1 MMAEAGRWRKNV
13 LVVDDEELIRRT
25 LSRDIEEMGYGV
37 TAVADGETA
46 LAVLKEHYY
55 DLVLTD
61 LRMEGISGLEVL
73 KGAKAR
79 STEIGVVILTGFG
92 DISSA
97 IEALRSGADDYL
109 LKPYAYEDLALR
121 LGNCL
126 EKQELKKRLKV
137 YEDILSICSVCKKI
151 RNDTGQ
157 EPGNGDWLSID
168 EYMRRAAGLRM
179 SHGYCPDCYRKFMKD
194 METFKPGSKE

>member
-1 MMAEAGRWRKNV
+1 MMAEAGRWRKSI
-13 LVVDDEELIRRT
+13 LLVDDEEIIRHT
-25 LSRDIEEMGYGV
+25 LRRDIEEMGYGA

-46 LAVLKEHYY
+46 LAVLQERYF

-61 LRMEGISGLEVL
+61 LRMEGISGIEVL
-73 KGAKAR
+73 QRAKAR
-79 STEIGVVILTGFG
+79 SPEIGVIILTGFG

-121 LGNCL
+121 LRNCL
-126 EKQELKKRLKV
+126 EKQEMKKRLKV

-151 RNDTGQ
+151 RNDKGKD
-157 EPGNGDWLSID
+157 PGSGDWMSID
-168 EYMRRAAGLRM
+168 EYMRKETGMLM
-179 SHGYCPDCYRKFMKD
+179 SHGYCPECYEKFMRD
-194 METFKPGSKE
+194 MATFVSDRNK

>member
-1 MMAEAGRWRKNV
+1 MTEEAGRWRKNI

-25 LSRDIEEMGYGV
+25 LRRDIEEMGYGV

-46 LAVLKEHYY
+46 LAVLREHYY

-61 LRMEGISGLEVL
+61 LRMEGISGIEVL
-73 KGAKAR
+73 QGAKAR
-79 STEIGVVILTGFG
+79 SSEIGVVILTGFG

-126 EKQELKKRLKV
+126 EKQEMKKRLKV

-151 RNDTGQ
+151 RNNKGQ

-168 EYMRRAAGLRM
+168 EYMRREAGLRL
-179 SHGYCPDCYRKFMKD
+179 SHGYCPDCYRKFMHD
-194 METFKPGSKE
+194 MEAFSSASKE

>member
-1 MMAEAGRWRKNV
+1 MMAESVTWRKNI
-13 LVVDDEELIRRT
+13 LLVDDEELIRRT
-25 LSRDIEEMGYGV
+25 LQRDIEEMGYGA

-46 LAVLKEHYY
+46 LGALHELHY

-73 KGAKAR
+73 TGAKSR
-79 STEIGVVILTGFG
+79 NSDIGVIILTGFG

-109 LKPYAYEDLALR
+109 LKPYAFEDLALR
-121 LGNCL
+121 LRNCF
-126 EKQELKKRLKV
+126 EKQEMKKRLKA

-151 RNDTGQ
+151 RNDKGK
-157 EPGNGDWLSID
+157 EPGAGEWVSID
-168 EYMRRAAGLRM
+168 AYMRKEAGLRM
-179 SHGYCPDCYRKFMKD
+179 SHGYCPDCYGEFMRE
-194 METFKPGSKE
+194 METFKPEHKK

>member
-1 MMAEAGRWRKNV
+1 MMAEAGQWRKSI
-13 LVVDDEELIRRT
+13 LLVDDEELIRRT
-25 LSRDIEEMGYGV
+25 LRRDIEEIGYSA

-46 LAVLKEHYY
+46 LAVLQEHYY

-61 LRMEGISGLEVL
+61 LRMEGISGIEVL

-79 STEIGVVILTGFG
+79 SPDIGVIILTGFG

-97 IEALRSGADDYL
+97 IEALRNGADDYL

-121 LGNCL
+121 LRNCL

-151 RNDTGQ
+151 RNDKGQ
-157 EPGNGDWLSID
+157 EPGNGDWMSID
-168 EYMRRAAGLRM
+168 EYMRRAGGLRL
-179 SHGYCPDCYRKFMKD
+179 SHGYCPNCYEKFMQN
-194 METFKPGSKE
+194 MENFTPASKG

>member
-1 MMAEAGRWRKNV
+1 MKEKAGRWRKSI
-13 LVVDDEELIRRT
+13 LLVDDEEIIRHT
-25 LSRDIEEMGYGV
+25 LRRDIKEMGYGA
-37 TAVADGETA
+37 TAVGDGEAA
-46 LAVLKEHYY
+46 LAALQEHYY

-61 LRMEGISGLEVL
+61 LCMEGISGLEVL

-79 STEIGVVILTGFG
+79 DPEIGVIILTGFG

-97 IEALRSGADDYL
+97 IEALRGGADDYL
-109 LKPYAYEDLALR
+109 LKPYAFEDLALR

-179 SHGYCPDCYRKFMKD
+179 SHGYCPECYRKFMKD
-194 METFKPGSKE
+194 METFSPACKK

>member
-1 MMAEAGRWRKNV
+1 MMAEAGQWRKSI
-13 LVVDDEELIRRT
+13 LLVDDDDLIRRT
-25 LSRDIEEMGYGV
+25 LRRDIEEIGYSA

-46 LAVLKEHYY
+46 LAVLQEHYY

-61 LRMEGISGLEVL
+61 LRMEGISGIEVL

-79 STEIGVVILTGFG
+79 SPEIGVIILTGFG

-109 LKPYAYEDLALR
+109 LKPYAYEDLALCLR
-121 LGNCL
+121 NCL

-151 RNDTGQ
+151 RNDKGQ
-157 EPGNGDWLSID
+157 EPGNGDWMSID
-168 EYMRRAAGLRM
+168 EYMRRAAGLRL
-179 SHGYCPDCYRKFMKD
+179 SHGYCPDCYGKFMQD
-194 METFKPGSKE
+194 METFTPARKE

>member
-1 MMAEAGRWRKNV
+1 MMAEAGRWRKNI
-13 LVVDDEELIRRT
+13 LLVDDEEIIRHT
-25 LSRDIEEMGYGV
+25 LRRDIEEMGYGA

-46 LAVLKEHYY
+46 LAVLQERHY

-61 LRMEGISGLEVL
+61 LRMEGISGIEVL

-79 STEIGVVILTGFG
+79 SPEIGVIILTGFG

-121 LGNCL
+121 LRNCL
-126 EKQELKKRLKV
+126 EKQEMKKRLKV
-137 YEDILSICSVCKKI
+137 YEDILAICSVCKKI
-151 RNDTGQ
+151 RNDKGK
-157 EPGNGDWLSID
+157 EPGGGDWVTID
-168 EYMRRAAGLRM
+168 EYMCKEAGMLM
-179 SHGYCPDCYRKFMKD
+179 SHGYCPECYEKFMQEMD
-194 METFKPGSKE
+194 TFISDRNK